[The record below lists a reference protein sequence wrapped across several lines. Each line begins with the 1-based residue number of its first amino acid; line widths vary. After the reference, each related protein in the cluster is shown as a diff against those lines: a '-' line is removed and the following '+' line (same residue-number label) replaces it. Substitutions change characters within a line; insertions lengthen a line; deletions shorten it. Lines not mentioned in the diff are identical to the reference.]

1 MTLIEFFPGSLSTC
15 DIFPDG
21 IGDLLQI
28 TDSVTG
34 DRHGYQ
40 SKFASGTPS
49 LPSMLPLCI
58 KPASPR
64 AQHLTHGLRSTRLPW
79 PSLSPGVCSNSRPLS
94 QWCHPTISSSASPFS
109 FCPQSFPASGSF
121 PTSWLFTSS
130 GQNTGAPSR
139 YNVMIYIYIFYI

>member
-49 LPSMLPLCI
+49 LPSTLPSAL
-58 KPASPR
+58 S
-64 AQHLTHGLRSTRLPW
+64 QHLPGPSTLP
-79 PSLSPGVCSNSRPLS
+79 
-94 QWCHPTISSSASPFS
+94 
-109 FCPQSFPASGSF
+109 
-121 PTSWLFTSS
+121 
-130 GQNTGAPSR
+130 
-139 YNVMIYIYIFYI
+139 MD